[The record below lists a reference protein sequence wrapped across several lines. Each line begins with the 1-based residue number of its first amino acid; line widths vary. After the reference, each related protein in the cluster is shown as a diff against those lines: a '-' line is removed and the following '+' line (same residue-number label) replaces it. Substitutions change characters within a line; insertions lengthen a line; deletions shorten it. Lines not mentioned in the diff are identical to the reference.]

1 MAYTTRE
8 AIEEIYNFYEPDAGS
23 GVPHGSPEDFVD
35 WATRNGYV
43 LDRKIVDL
51 FGACAEGVFDS
62 LEDFADAVFPG
73 VAWQVLVEEGY
84 WQGDYSDMVF
94 GPGDK
99 VFG

>member
-8 AIEEIYNFYEPDAGS
+8 AIEEIYNFYEPDVA
-23 GVPHGSPEDFVD
+23 VPHGAPEDFVD

-51 FGACAEGVFDS
+51 FGACAEGVFAS
-62 LEDFADAVFPG
+62 LEDYADAVFPG
-73 VAWQVLVEEGY
+73 VQWQALVEEGY

-94 GPGDK
+94 GPVGK